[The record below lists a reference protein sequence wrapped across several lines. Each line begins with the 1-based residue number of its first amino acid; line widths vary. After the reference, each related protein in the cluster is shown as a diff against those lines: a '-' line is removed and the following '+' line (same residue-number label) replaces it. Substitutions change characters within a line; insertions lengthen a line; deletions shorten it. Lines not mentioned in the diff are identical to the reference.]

1 MYELIVV
8 GTVDGAGALFD
19 RVEKFLK
26 EANAQNVKSEKMGK
40 KLLAY
45 KIAKQAEGEYFLF
58 NFDADPAEIL
68 GLDRKLRLE
77 QEAVLRHLLIK
88 TKPAKAKKASK
99 AKEVK
104 VESQSEKKEE
114 PKVEIKPKVT
124 VTTRPPAP
132 RAAGEVGQA
141 KATTS
146 KKVTKPVKSKPVKKG
161 TSKKK

>member
-8 GTVDGAGALFD
+8 GTVDGAAALFD

-26 EANAQNVKSEKMGK
+26 EANAQNVKAEKMGK

-45 KIAKQAEGEYFLF
+45 KIAKQTEAEYMLF
-58 NFDADPAEIL
+58 NFDADPAQIL

-88 TKPAKAKKASK
+88 TKAIKVSK
-99 AKEVK
+99 VRK
-104 VESQSEKKEE
+104 VQKDKSTEETKKEE
-114 PKVEIKPKVT
+114 APKAEVKPKVT
-124 VTTRPPAP
+124 VTTRPSAP

-141 KATTS
+141 KVTTS
-146 KKVTKPVKSKPVKKG
+146 KKAIKPVKSKPVKKG
-161 TSKKK
+161 TSKK